1 MSNHKVI
8 FLSSEDSG
16 ISNELEVYY
25 NVRNEVTVSLKETE
39 QFYPVLVSL
48 DKPTAIKLVKVLKS
62 EISKIEEEV
71 SNG

>member
-1 MSNHKVI
+1 M
-8 FLSSEDSG
+8 SSEDSG

-25 NVRNEVTVSLKETE
+25 NVRNEVTVSLKETD